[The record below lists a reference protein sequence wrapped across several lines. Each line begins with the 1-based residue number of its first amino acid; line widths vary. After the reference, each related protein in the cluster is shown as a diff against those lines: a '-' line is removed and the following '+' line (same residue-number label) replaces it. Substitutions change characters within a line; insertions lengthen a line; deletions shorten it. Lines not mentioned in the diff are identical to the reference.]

1 MATHSSILAW
11 RNPWT
16 EELGGLQSTGRKES
30 DTTERLHFHLR
41 VLVSVP
47 DTCAVSLNYCGR
59 SFLSPFPAR
68 QHLAILATGWA
79 CAQGGA
85 GRKTCAAAKGLAVAP
100 TSRWGPRG
108 SGVLPPPEVRGHGAA
123 KEKLCVAASQSW
135 ADGAGAA
142 LSSLPPDFLLRSRA
156 RLQSQA
162 PAAAE
167 GGFGAAPAAGTDG
180 RLEGTMDGLGRGCE
194 GPKG

>member
-1 MATHSSILAW
+1 M
-11 RNPWT
+11 
-16 EELGGLQSTGRKES
+16 
-30 DTTERLHFHLR
+30 
-41 VLVSVP
+41 
-47 DTCAVSLNYCGR
+47 
-59 SFLSPFPAR
+59 
-68 QHLAILATGWA
+68 
-79 CAQGGA
+79 
-85 GRKTCAAAKGLAVAP
+85 AP

-135 ADGAGAA
+135 ADGPGAA

-167 GGFGAAPAAGTDG
+167 GGFGAAPAAGTAG

-194 GPKG
+194 GPKGWALRIPPGSYLACPPWHPLRRRWRPPARPSALLRWSVTCPSTSDGAGACAAAVRCGNT